1 MKQQRMTPAE
11 WANVPDN
18 PIQRDTEKHAKKAQT
33 RHLSKPAPS
42 HCRTALAELPNGKR
56 FKLDGHTRSFLWE
69 SGHLAAPEWVYA
81 DVYEVAGVN
90 EAIELY
96 KHFDNASAAENATDR
111 LTGAYRLQ
119 GIFPIS
125 RLLTQGGVT
134 SAFQLIEGKQPI
146 YESVKKWEKELLLL
160 DSLDLQPE
168 RMPASLITA
177 ALLTVRRH
185 PKKAPMF
192 WELFSEDKGTRSGG
206 KSCGVDELSRIVAD
220 ARARR
225 LLSSGRYANRA
236 SLAGRAI
243 SCCESWVSGRGYTT
257 GAKTTDLRAYIE
269 KVATEHGGRHET

>member
-1 MKQQRMTPAE
+1 MKQQRMTPTQ
-11 WANVPDN
+11 WAKVPDN
-18 PIQRDTEKHAKKAQT
+18 PIQRDTEKHARKAQT
-33 RHLSKPAPS
+33 RHLRRPALS
-42 HCRTALAELPNGKR
+42 HCRTALAELPNGR
-56 FKLDGHTRSFLWE
+56 QFKLDGHTRSFLWE
-69 SGHLAAPEWVYA
+69 SGELEAPQWVYA

-111 LTGAYRLQ
+111 LTGAYRLHD
-119 GIFPIS
+119 ILPIS
-125 RLLTQGGVT
+125 RLLTQGGIT

-146 YESVKKWEKELLLL
+146 YQSVKKWKYELLAL

-168 RMPASLITA
+168 RLPASLIAA

-185 PKKAPMF
+185 PKDAPTF
-192 WELFSEDKGTRSGG
+192 WSLFNEDKGSRSGG

-225 LLSSGRYANRA
+225 LLASGRYANRA

-257 GAKTTDLRAYIE
+257 GAKTTDLRAYIA
-269 KVATEHGGRHET
+269 KVETEYGRQA